1 MLISVNISATGRKG
15 VTMSLINNLR
25 RMIQAKLNE
34 IEGLDSGI
42 IVDQEM
48 VETGRYYFGYDI
60 RTSLNHRDL
69 SYDNEQYTISIIGYL
84 STKGG
89 TQKEFDDYL
98 DAICDKLG
106 ELRFRPTTQDSPIT
120 PDPGYRECMLTAY
133 AQANTLERTL
143 R

>member
-1 MLISVNISATGRKG
+1 MALVNQI
-15 VTMSLINNLR
+15 R
-25 RMIQAKLNE
+25 RLVQSKLME
-34 IEGLDSGI
+34 IEGLDAGI
-42 IVDQEM
+42 IVAQDL
-48 VETGRYYFGYDI
+48 VEEGRYYFGYDI

-89 TQKEFDDYL
+89 TQKQFDDYL

-106 ELRFRPTTQDSPIT
+106 ELRLRPTTQDSPIT
-120 PDPGYRECMLTAY
+120 PDSGYRECMLTAY
-133 AQANTLERTL
+133 AQANTLEKTL

>member
-1 MLISVNISATGRKG
+1 MALVNNI
-15 VTMSLINNLR
+15 R
-25 RMIQAKLNE
+25 RLVQAKLNE
-34 IEGLDSGI
+34 IEGLNAGI
-42 IVDQEM
+42 IVAQDL
-48 VETGRYYFGYDI
+48 VEEGRYYFGYDV
-60 RTSLNHRDL
+60 RTSLNRRDL

-89 TQKEFDDYL
+89 TQKQFDDYL

-120 PDPGYRECMLTAY
+120 PDTGYRECMLTAY
-133 AQANTLERTL
+133 AQANTLEKTL

>member
-1 MLISVNISATGRKG
+1 MALVNNI
-15 VTMSLINNLR
+15 R
-25 RMIQAKLNE
+25 RLVQAKLNE
-34 IEGLDSGI
+34 IKGLEAGI
-42 IVDQEM
+42 IVAQDL
-48 VETGRYYFGYDI
+48 VEEGRYYFGYDI

-89 TQKEFDDYL
+89 TQQQFDNYL
-98 DAICDKLG
+98 DAICEKLG
-106 ELRFRPTTQDSPIT
+106 ELRLRPTTQDSPIT
-120 PDPGYRECMLTAY
+120 PDTGYRECMLTAY

>member
-1 MLISVNISATGRKG
+1 MALVNK
-15 VTMSLINNLR
+15 LR
-25 RMIQAKLNE
+25 RMIQAKLTE

-42 IVDQEM
+42 IVAQDM
-48 VETGRYYFGYDI
+48 VETGRYYFGYDV
-60 RTSLNHRDL
+60 RTSLNKRDL
-69 SYDNEQYTISIIGYL
+69 SYDNEQYTVSLVGYL

-89 TQKEFDDYL
+89 TLADFDKYL

-120 PDPGYRECMLTAY
+120 PDTGYRECMLTAY
-133 AQANTLERTL
+133 AQLNTLEKTL

>member
-1 MLISVNISATGRKG
+1 MALVNQ
-15 VTMSLINNLR
+15 LR
-25 RMIQAKLNE
+25 RLVQAKLTE
-34 IEGLDSGI
+34 IEGLEAGL
-42 IVDQEM
+42 IVAQDL
-48 VETGRYYFGYDI
+48 VEEGRYYFGYDV

-89 TQKEFDDYL
+89 TQKQFDDYL

-106 ELRFRPTTQDSPIT
+106 ELRLRPTTQDSPIS
-120 PDPGYRECMLTAY
+120 PDTGYRECMLTAY
-133 AQANTLERTL
+133 AQLNTLEKTL